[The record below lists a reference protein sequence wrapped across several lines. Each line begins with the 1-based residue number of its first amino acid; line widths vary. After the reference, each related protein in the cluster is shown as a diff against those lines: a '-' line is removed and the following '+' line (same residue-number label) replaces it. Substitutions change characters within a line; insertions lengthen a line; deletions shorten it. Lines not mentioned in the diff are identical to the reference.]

1 MDGLAGF
8 LEGVRGLLLGRSA
21 GQEAGAGA
29 TSPDEAPLRSPVLA
43 VASVVRTRGSTP
55 RKVGARMLMD
65 PLGGARGTIGG
76 GCGEAEVFGKA
87 QRTLATGEPQLIEV
101 RLLEEEGFE
110 SASICGGVLDVFVER
125 LGSEI
130 GGVDAAEFFD
140 AVDTLRADGGAAVAT
155 IVAGEEMGRKILVD
169 QRGDL
174 VFQSGREAFDSL
186 VREAGPE
193 AIERRTPLREVGPS
207 GEVIFVEPLVEMPEV
222 VVVGAGHVGAAVT
235 EVAARAGFRV
245 VVLDDRA
252 DFANPIRLPDAT
264 QILVGDPRVRLGA
277 LDAHPDRHI
286 VLVTRGHRLDAECLE
301 VALDLR
307 ALYVGMI
314 GSRRRVRRIREW
326 LAERGVEGAR
336 LEKLHAP
343 IGLDIGAE
351 TPGEIAVAIVAE
363 IIAARSELRRK
374 GG

>member
-1 MDGLAGF
+1 MDDLAGF
-8 LEGVRGLLLGRSA
+8 LEGVRSLLLGGSA
-21 GQEAGAGA
+21 GQGAAMDPAGGVR
-29 TSPDEAPLRSPVLA
+29 RSPVLA

-55 RKVGARMLMD
+55 RKVGARMTMD

-87 QRTLATGEPQLIEV
+87 QRTLVTGEPQLVEV
-101 RLLEEEGFE
+101 RLLEEDGFE

-130 GGVDAAEFFD
+130 GGVGAGEFFS
-140 AVDTLRADGGAAVAT
+140 AVDELRAGGDAAVAT
-155 IVAGEEMGRKILVD
+155 VVSGEGVGRKILVD
-169 QRGDL
+169 AQGHL
-174 VFQSGREAFDSL
+174 VFSAGLETIED
-186 VREAGPE
+186 VIREAGLA
-193 AIERRTPLREVGPS
+193 AIESRRPVRAQGHA
-207 GEVIFVEPLVEMPEV
+207 GEVVFVEPMVEMPEV

-235 EVAARAGFRV
+235 EVASRAGFRV
-245 VVLDDRA
+245 VVLDDRV
-252 DFANPIRLPDAT
+252 DFANPVRLPDAT
-264 QILVGDPRVRLGA
+264 QILVGDPRVRLRELGG
-277 LDAHPDRHI
+277 HPDRHI

-301 VALDLR
+301 VALELQ

-326 LAERGVEGAR
+326 LAERGVDASG

-351 TPGEIAVAIVAE
+351 TPGEIAVAIVAQ
-363 IIAARSELRRK
+363 IIATRTEARKTRR
-374 GG
+374 